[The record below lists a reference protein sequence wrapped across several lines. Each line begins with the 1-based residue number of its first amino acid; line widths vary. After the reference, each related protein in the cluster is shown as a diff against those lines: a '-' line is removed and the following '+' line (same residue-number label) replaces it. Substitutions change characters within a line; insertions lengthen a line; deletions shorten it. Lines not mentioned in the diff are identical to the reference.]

1 MTYNHN
7 AQAQLEYLLLMA
19 LVAAAIIFVYE
30 RSHRNMGS
38 RVAGDVQNIGMSV
51 HVPDD

>member
-30 RSHRNMGS
+30 RNHRNMG
-38 RVAGDVQNIGMSV
+38 AYIANNVQSIGMSIN
-51 HVPDD
+51 VPDD